1 MSEEFASFLLV
12 GSKQSERETI
22 FAQFSNGVK
31 TNRGSWAWNFSSS
44 SLASNIR
51 RTIEAFNDHLARWQR
66 RKGSKQRTD
75 DFVS

>member
-31 TNRGSWAWNFSSS
+31 TNRDSWAWNFSSS

-51 RTIEAFNDHLARWQR
+51 RTQVSVGT
-66 RKGSKQRTD
+66 RKKINKVRKTLEK
-75 DFVS
+75 